1 MRSWQEAM
9 AGEKQGGAP
18 PQLLDH
24 RPWGGEGRLELEE
37 GSIQPSVWGSKQSL
51 KHTQVRTN
59 EHS

>member
-1 MRSWQEAM
+1 M